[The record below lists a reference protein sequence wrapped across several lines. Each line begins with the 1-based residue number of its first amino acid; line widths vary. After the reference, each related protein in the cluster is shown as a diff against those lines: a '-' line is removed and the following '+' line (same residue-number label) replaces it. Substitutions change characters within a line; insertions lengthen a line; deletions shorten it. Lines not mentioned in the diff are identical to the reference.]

1 MKMAEGNGGSRRR
14 EGGGEEG
21 KVGQEKPA
29 EGLRKMKRLCADDAG
44 NKQQN
49 CRHSSTVLSES

>member
-1 MKMAEGNGGSRRR
+1 MKMAEGNGGSTRR

-21 KVGQEKPA
+21 KVEQEKPA
-29 EGLRKMKRLCADDAG
+29 EGLRKMKRLSADDAG

-49 CRHSSTVLSES
+49 CRHSSRVLSES